1 MDYFKIN
8 YSKLKNLP
16 EKKFDRLIILFVIII
31 IFVVFCASK
40 IMIYEKEQV
49 YGIYLDNILTIKV
62 NNKYSKYLDKSEYI
76 KFNDS
81 KVNFKIKEYGE
92 YEIINNEIYQEV
104 KIIVDKDFYQN
115 EVGIVEFYYDKKSVL
130 KYIINLLE

>member
-130 KYIINLLE
+130 KYIISLLE

>member
-8 YSKLKNLP
+8 YSKLRNLQ
-16 EKKFDRLIILFVIII
+16 EKKFDKLIILFVIII

-40 IMIYEKEQV
+40 VMIYEKEQV

>member
-8 YSKLKNLP
+8 YSKLRNLP
-16 EKKFDRLIILFVIII
+16 EKKFDKLIILFVIII
-31 IFVVFCASK
+31 IFVVFCANK

-49 YGIYLDNILTIKV
+49 YGIYLDNILTIKL
-62 NNKYSKYLDKSEYI
+62 NNKYFKYLDKSEYI